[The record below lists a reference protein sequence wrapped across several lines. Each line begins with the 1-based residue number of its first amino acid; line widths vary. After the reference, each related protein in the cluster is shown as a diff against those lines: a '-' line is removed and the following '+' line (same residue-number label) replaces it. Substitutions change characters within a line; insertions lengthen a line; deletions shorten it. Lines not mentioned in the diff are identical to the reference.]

1 MKRLGTTPK
10 RRPTVACALTIGHR
24 TPRAPV
30 SQGISF
36 TVPIVADTGIGY
48 ILDLTQ
54 WTKAANECLPSLG
67 SEVEVTKYTA
77 RSTMEES
84 LQRAGF
90 RDIRVIFN
98 VTEQHYIITAKRP
111 TPHAPPP
118 R

>member
-1 MKRLGTTPK
+1 M
-10 RRPTVACALTIGHR
+10 
-24 TPRAPV
+24 

-36 TVPIVADTGIGY
+36 VVPIVADTGSGY

-54 WTKAANECLPSLG
+54 WIKAANECVPSLG

-77 RSTMEES
+77 RSTMEEA
-84 LQRAGF
+84 LQRVGF
-90 RDIRVIFN
+90 QDIRVVFN
-98 VTEQHYIITAKRP
+98 VTEQHYHITAKRP